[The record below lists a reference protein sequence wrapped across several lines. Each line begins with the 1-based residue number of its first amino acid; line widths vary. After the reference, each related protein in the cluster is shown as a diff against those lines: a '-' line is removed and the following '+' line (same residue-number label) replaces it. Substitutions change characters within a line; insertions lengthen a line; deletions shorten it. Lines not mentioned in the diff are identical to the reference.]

1 MSGSMGKNIG
11 FGIKQLHGVSMS
23 STEKDC
29 GCGSGKVPDGKG
41 NCVMPEVSFTT
52 FIMSLN
58 TSVLFH
64 LGEIADPRTGKK
76 TLDRELARH
85 SIDTLVMLENKSQGN
100 LTEDEKLLL
109 KEILRD
115 VKLRFVNSSK

>member
-1 MSGSMGKNIG
+1 
-11 FGIKQLHGVSMS
+11 
-23 STEKDC
+23 
-29 GCGSGKVPDGKG
+29 
-41 NCVMPEVSFTT
+41 MPEVSFTT

-64 LGEIADPRTGKK
+64 LGEIADPITGQK
-76 TLDRELARH
+76 TMDRELARH
-85 SIDTLVMLENKSQGN
+85 SIDTLVMLEEKSRGN
-100 LTEDEKLLL
+100 LNEDEELLL